1 MKKKRILP
9 YVYGFV
15 DWLLSGVS
23 WALFY
28 YFRKTYEMRGANMWQ
43 RFDAAFDDS
52 NFWLAL
58 AIIPVCWVVLHGIT
72 GAYQSVY
79 SKSRVKEL
87 SQTFF
92 ITLLGVTVLFFVAI
106 LDDRIDDQLN
116 TLKRYYQSLI
126 TLFVL
131 QFFLTYFGRL
141 VITSIVKHRIK
152 VGKIGFNTL
161 IVGGFDN
168 AVAIYKEIAE
178 QEKPTG
184 QRFVGYVSVRDV
196 PKRPLD
202 AYLKHLG
209 PVENIVDIVKA
220 YDVEEV
226 IIAIE
231 RSEKDCMNIIL
242 PVINLTKAEVEIIPG
257 MQDLVFG
264 NVRQSAIWRAPLVQ
278 VSPELMPIWQRVIK
292 RVFDIVVSLFVL
304 VVFSPVYL
312 ITAIIVKLTSPG
324 PVFYVQER
332 IGKNGRPFKMAKF
345 RSMRVDAETNSSPQL
360 SSDNDPRITKFGKFM
375 RKVRLDEIPQ
385 FWTVLKGDMSI
396 VGYRPERQYY
406 IDQIVERAPYYN
418 MLLLVKP
425 GITSWGEVKFGYAE
439 NVDEMI
445 ERLKYDVLYIE
456 NVSIGLDLKIL
467 IYTVLIVIQGRGK

>member
-1 MKKKRILP
+1 MKRKRILP
-9 YVYGFV
+9 YIYGLV
-15 DWLLSGVS
+15 DWLLSVAA
-23 WALFY
+23 WTLFY
-28 YFRKTYEMRGANMWQ
+28 YFRKTYEVPNVNTWQ
-43 RFDAAFDDS
+43 RFGIAFHDS
-52 NFWLAL
+52 SFWMAV
-58 AIIPVCWVVLHGIT
+58 AFFPICWVALYGIT

-79 SKSRVKEL
+79 SKSRLKEL

-106 LDDRIDDQLN
+106 LDDQILSYK
-116 TLKRYYQSLI
+116 TYYQSFI
-126 TLFVL
+126 TLFIL
-131 QFFLTYFGRL
+131 QFGLTYIGRIF
-141 VITSIVKHRIK
+141 ITGIVKRQIRT
-152 VGKIGFNTL
+152 GKICFNTL
-161 IVGGFDN
+161 IVGSNDN
-168 AVAIYKEIAE
+168 AVSIYQEISE

-184 QRFVGYVSVRDV
+184 QRFVGFVNVYDKGSYRLSEFL
-196 PKRPLD
+196 P
-202 AYLKHLG
+202 HLG
-209 PVENIVDIVKA
+209 SVSDLIKIIRE

-242 PVINLTKAEVEIIPG
+242 PLMNETKAEIEIIPK

-264 NVRQSAIWRAPLVQ
+264 SVKQQAIWRTPLVQ

-292 RVFDIVVSLFVL
+292 RLFDVVVSLFVL

-312 ITAIIVKLTSPG
+312 ITAIIVKATSPG

-332 IGKNGRPFKMAKF
+332 IGKHGKPFKMAKF
-345 RSMRVDAETNSSPQL
+345 RSMRVDAESNCTPQL
-360 SSDNDPRITKFGKFM
+360 SSDDDPRITKFGRFM

-406 IDQIVERAPYYN
+406 IDQIVERAPYYS

-439 NVDEMI
+439 NVDEMV
-445 ERLKYDVLYIE
+445 ERLKYDILYIE
-456 NVSIGLDLKIL
+456 NVSLGLDLKIL

>member
-9 YVYGFV
+9 YVYGLV
-15 DWLLSGVS
+15 DWILSAVS
-23 WALFY
+23 WTLFY
-28 YFRKTYEMRGANMWQ
+28 YFRKTYEIVDATTWQ
-43 RFDAAFDDS
+43 RFGVAFHDNS
-52 NFWLAL
+52 FWLAV
-58 AIIPVCWVVLHGIT
+58 AIIPVCWVALYGIT

-92 ITLLGVTVLFFVAI
+92 ITLLGVTVLFFAAI
-106 LDDRIDDQLN
+106 LDDQID
-116 TLKRYYQSLI
+116 TYKKYYQSFI
-126 TLFVL
+126 TLFLL

-141 VITSIVKHRIK
+141 VITSIVKHNIK
-152 VGKIGFNTL
+152 TGKIGFNTL
-161 IVGGFDN
+161 IVGGFEN

-196 PKRPLD
+196 PQRPMD
-202 AYLKHLG
+202 DYLPHLG
-209 PVENIVDIVKA
+209 PVKDIVDIVKEHE
-220 YDVEEV
+220 VEEV

-231 RSEKDCMNIIL
+231 RSEKECMNVIL
-242 PVINLTKAEVEIIPG
+242 PVMNLTKAEVEIIPV

-264 NVRQSAIWRAPLVQ
+264 NVKQSAIWRAPLVQ

-292 RVFDIVVSLFVL
+292 RLFDVVVSLFVM

-312 ITAIIVKLTSPG
+312 ITAILVKMTSPG

-332 IGKNGRPFKMAKF
+332 IGKGGKPFKMAKF
-345 RSMRVDAETNSSPQL
+345 RSMRVDAETDCTPQL
-360 SSDNDPRITKFGKFM
+360 SSDGDPRITKFGKFM

-445 ERLKYDVLYIE
+445 ERLKYDILYIE
-456 NVSIGLDLKIL
+456 NVSISLDLKIL

>member
-1 MKKKRILP
+1 MKKNRRLP
-9 YVYGFV
+9 YLYGFV
-15 DWLLSGVS
+15 DWLLSALA
-23 WALFY
+23 WTLFY
-28 YFRKTYEMRGANMWQ
+28 YFRKTYEVPGVNMWQ
-43 RFDAAFDDS
+43 RFGIAFHDGS
-52 NFWLAL
+52 FWTAV
-58 AIIPVCWVVLHGIT
+58 AFFPICWVVLYGIT

-79 SKSRVKEL
+79 SKSRLKEL

-106 LDDRIDDQLN
+106 LDDQIF
-116 TLKRYYQSLI
+116 TYKMYYQSFI
-126 TLFVL
+126 TLFGL
-131 QFFLTYFGRL
+131 QFGLVYIGRL
-141 VITSIVKHRIK
+141 IITNVVKRHIK
-152 VGKIGFNTL
+152 SGKIWFNTL
-161 IVGGFDN
+161 IVGGNDN
-168 AVAIYKEIAE
+168 AIAIYNEINA

-184 QRFVGYVSVRDV
+184 QRFVGFVSVDGKDHCRMGELL
-196 PKRPLD
+196 PC
-202 AYLKHLG
+202 LG
-209 PVENIVDIVKA
+209 SVNDIVKIVKEH
-220 YDVEEV
+220 DVEEV

-231 RSEKDCMNIIL
+231 RSEKDCMNVIL
-242 PVINLTKAEVEIIPG
+242 PVMNMTDAEVEIIPV

-264 NVRQSAIWRAPLVQ
+264 NVKQSAIWRAPLVQ
-278 VSPELMPIWQRVIK
+278 VSPELMPIWQQVIK
-292 RVFDIVVSLFVL
+292 RLFDIVVSLFVL
-304 VVFSPVYL
+304 IVFSPVYL
-312 ITAIIVKLTSPG
+312 ITAILVKATSPG

-345 RSMRVDAETNSSPQL
+345 RSMRVDAETDSTPQL
-360 SSDNDPRITKFGKFM
+360 SSDDDPRITKFGKFM

-445 ERLKYDVLYIE
+445 ERLKYDILYIE
-456 NVSIGLDLKIL
+456 NVSLGLDLKIL

>member
-9 YVYGFV
+9 YVYGLV
-15 DWLLSGVS
+15 DWILSAIA
-23 WALFY
+23 WTLFY
-28 YFRKTYEMRGANMWQ
+28 YFRKTYEVVDANLWQ
-43 RFDAAFDDS
+43 RFGIAFHDPS
-52 NFWLAL
+52 FWLAV
-58 AIIPVCWVVLHGIT
+58 AVIPVCWVVFYGIT
-72 GAYQSVY
+72 GAYMSVY
-79 SKSRVKEL
+79 SKSRLKEF

-106 LDDRIDDQLN
+106 LDDQIL
-116 TLKRYYQSLI
+116 TYKTYYQSFI
-126 TLFVL
+126 TLFGL
-131 QFFLTYFGRL
+131 QFFLIYLGRL
-141 VITSIVKHRIK
+141 VITSIVKHNIK
-152 VGKIGFNTL
+152 TGKIGFNTL

-168 AVAIYKEIAE
+168 AVAIYKEISE
-178 QEKPTG
+178 QAKPTG

-196 PKRPLD
+196 PQRPLD
-202 AYLKHLG
+202 AYLEHLG
-209 PVENIVDIVKA
+209 PVNDIVDIVKK

-231 RSEKDCMNIIL
+231 RSEKECMNIIL
-242 PVINLTKAEVEIIPG
+242 PVINLTKAEVEIIPV

-278 VSPELMPIWQRVIK
+278 VSPELMPIWQQVIK
-292 RVFDIVVSLFVL
+292 RIFDIVVSLFVL

-312 ITAIIVKLTSPG
+312 ITAILVKATSPG

-332 IGKNGRPFKMAKF
+332 IGKNGKPFKMAKF
-345 RSMRVDAETNSSPQL
+345 RSMRVDAETNCTPQL
-360 SSDNDPRITKFGKFM
+360 SSDDDPRITKFGKFM

-406 IDQIVERAPYYN
+406 IDKIMERAPYYN

-445 ERLKYDVLYIE
+445 ERLKYDILYIE

>member
-1 MKKKRILP
+1 MKKKRFLP

-15 DWLLSGVS
+15 DWILSAIA
-23 WALFY
+23 WTLFY
-28 YFRKTYEMRGANMWQ
+28 YFRKTYEVTDANTWQ
-43 RFDAAFDDS
+43 RFGIAVHDPS
-52 NFWLAL
+52 FWLAV
-58 AIIPVCWVVLHGIT
+58 AITPVCWVAFYGIT
-72 GAYQSVY
+72 GAYMSVY
-79 SKSRVKEL
+79 SKSRLKEF

-106 LDDRIDDQLN
+106 LDDQIL
-116 TLKRYYQSLI
+116 TYKTYYQSFI
-126 TLFVL
+126 TLFGL
-131 QFFLTYFGRL
+131 QFLLTYAGRL
-141 VITSIVKHRIK
+141 VITSIVKRHIK
-152 VGKIGFNTL
+152 SGKIGFNTL
-161 IVGGFDN
+161 IVGSGDN
-168 AVAIYKEIAE
+168 AMTIYKEIDE

-184 QRFVGYVSVRDV
+184 QRFVGYVNVGKKEQETLKGFLPCLGSVD
-196 PKRPLD
+196 
-202 AYLKHLG
+202 
-209 PVENIVDIVKA
+209 DIVSIVKEHE
-220 YDVEEV
+220 VEEV

-231 RSEKDCMNIIL
+231 RSEKECMHHVL
-242 PVINLTKAEVEIIPG
+242 PLMNLTKAEVEIIPE

-264 NVRQSAIWRAPLVQ
+264 NVKQSAIWRAPLVQ
-278 VSPELMPIWQRVIK
+278 VSPELMPIWQQVIK
-292 RVFDIVVSLFVL
+292 RLFDIVVSLFVL
-304 VVFSPVYL
+304 IVFSPIYL
-312 ITAIIVKLTSPG
+312 ITAIIVKATSPG

-345 RSMRVDAETNSSPQL
+345 RSMRVDAEADCTPQL
-360 SSDNDPRITKFGKFM
+360 SSYDDPRITKFGKFM

-406 IDQIVERAPYYN
+406 IDQIRERAPYYD

-445 ERLKYDVLYIE
+445 ERLKYDILYIE
-456 NVSIGLDLKIL
+456 NVSISLDLKIL

>member
-1 MKKKRILP
+1 MKMKRILP

-15 DWLLSGVS
+15 DWFLSAVA
-23 WALFY
+23 WTLFY
-28 YFRKTYEMRGANMWQ
+28 YFRKTYEVANASMWQ
-43 RFDAAFDDS
+43 RFEIEFHDES
-52 NFWLAL
+52 FWLAL
-58 AIIPVCWVVLHGIT
+58 AIIPICWVALHGIT

-92 ITLLGVTVLFFVAI
+92 ITLLGVTVLFFVAV
-106 LDDRIDDQLN
+106 LDDKSM
-116 TLKRYYQSLI
+116 TPKKYYQSFI
-126 TLFVL
+126 TLFTL

-141 VITSIVKHRIK
+141 VITSIVKHNIK
-152 VGKIGFNTL
+152 TGKTGFNTL
-161 IVGGFDN
+161 IVGGFEN

-196 PKRPLD
+196 PHRPLD
-202 AYLKHLG
+202 DYLKHLG
-209 PVENIVDIVKA
+209 PVEDIVDIVKK

-264 NVRQSAIWRAPLVQ
+264 NVKQSAIWRAPLVQ
-278 VSPELMPIWQRVIK
+278 VSPELMPLWQQFIK

-312 ITAIIVKLTSPG
+312 ITALIVKLTSPG

-332 IGKNGRPFKMAKF
+332 IGKNGKPFKMAKF
-345 RSMRVDAETNSSPQL
+345 RSMRVDAEANSKPQL
-360 SSDNDPRITKFGKFM
+360 SSDDDPRITKFGKFM

-396 VGYRPERQYY
+396 VGYRPERQYF

-445 ERLKYDVLYIE
+445 ERLKYDILYIE

-467 IYTVLIVIQGRGK
+467 IYTVLIVVQGRGK

>member
-15 DWLLSGVS
+15 DWILSAVA
-23 WALFY
+23 WTLFY
-28 YFRKTYEMRGANMWQ
+28 YFRKTYEVADASVWQ
-43 RFDAAFDDS
+43 RFGIAFHDNS
-52 NFWLAL
+52 FWFAL
-58 AIIPVCWVVLHGIT
+58 AIIPIGWVALYGIT

-92 ITLLGVTVLFFVAI
+92 ITLLGVTVLFFAAI
-106 LDDRIDDQLN
+106 LDDQIM
-116 TLKRYYQSLI
+116 TYKTYYQSFI
-126 TLFVL
+126 TLFGL

-141 VITSIVKHRIK
+141 VITSIVKHNIK
-152 VGKIGFNTL
+152 TGKIGFNTL
-161 IVGGFDN
+161 IVGGFEN

-196 PKRPLD
+196 PQRPLD
-202 AYLKHLG
+202 EYLTHLG
-209 PVENIVDIVKA
+209 PVNDIVDIVKK
-220 YDVEEV
+220 YEVEEV

-231 RSEKDCMNIIL
+231 RSEKDCMNVIL
-242 PVINLTKAEVEIIPG
+242 PVMNLTKAEVEIIPV

-264 NVRQSAIWRAPLVQ
+264 NVKQSAIWRAPLVQ

-292 RVFDIVVSLFVL
+292 RLFDIVVSLFVL
-304 VVFSPVYL
+304 IVFSPVYF

-332 IGKNGRPFKMAKF
+332 IGKNGKPFKMAKF
-345 RSMRVDAETNSSPQL
+345 RSMRVDAEADCTPQL
-360 SSDNDPRITKFGKFM
+360 SSDDDPRITKFGKFM

-396 VGYRPERQYY
+396 VGYRPERKFY

-445 ERLKYDVLYIE
+445 ERLKYDILYIE
-456 NVSIGLDLKIL
+456 NVSISLDLKIL

>member
-1 MKKKRILP
+1 MRKKRILP

-15 DWLLSGVS
+15 DWILSAVA
-23 WALFY
+23 WTLFY
-28 YFRKTYEMRGANMWQ
+28 YFRKTYEVANAGVWQ
-43 RFDAAFDDS
+43 RFGIAFHDNS
-52 NFWLAL
+52 FWLAL
-58 AIIPVCWVVLHGIT
+58 AIIPIGWVALYGIT

-92 ITLLGVTVLFFVAI
+92 ITLLGVTVLFFAAI
-106 LDDRIDDQLN
+106 LDDQIM
-116 TLKRYYQSLI
+116 TYKTYYQSFI
-126 TLFVL
+126 TLFGL

-141 VITSIVKHRIK
+141 VITSIVKHNIK
-152 VGKIGFNTL
+152 TGKIGFNTL
-161 IVGGFDN
+161 IVGGFEN

-196 PKRPLD
+196 PRRPLD
-202 AYLKHLG
+202 EFLPHLG
-209 PVENIVDIVKA
+209 PVNEIVDIVKK
-220 YDVEEV
+220 YEVEEV

-231 RSEKDCMNIIL
+231 RSEKDCMNVIL
-242 PVINLTKAEVEIIPG
+242 PVMNLTKAEVEIIPV

-292 RVFDIVVSLFVL
+292 RLFDVVVSLFVL

-312 ITAIIVKLTSPG
+312 ITALIVKLTSPG

-332 IGKNGRPFKMAKF
+332 IGKNGKPFKMAKF
-345 RSMRVDAETNSSPQL
+345 RSMRVDAEANCTPQL
-360 SSDNDPRITKFGKFM
+360 SSDDDPRITRFGKFM

-396 VGYRPERQYY
+396 VGYRPERKYY

-445 ERLKYDVLYIE
+445 ERLKYDILYIE
-456 NVSIGLDLKIL
+456 NVSISLDLKIL

>member
-1 MKKKRILP
+1 MKKNRRLP
-9 YVYGFV
+9 YLYGIV
-15 DWLLSGVS
+15 DWLLSAVA
-23 WALFY
+23 WTLFY
-28 YFRKTYEMRGANMWQ
+28 YFRKTYEVPNVNTWE
-43 RFDAAFDDS
+43 RFGIAFHDPS
-52 NFWLAL
+52 FWMAVS
-58 AIIPVCWVVLHGIT
+58 IIPVGWVVLYGIT

-79 SKSRVKEL
+79 SKSRLKEL

-106 LDDRIDDQLN
+106 LDDQII
-116 TLKRYYQSLI
+116 TYKMYYQSFI
-126 TLFVL
+126 TLFAL
-131 QFFLTYFGRL
+131 QFFLTYIGRL
-141 VITSIVKHRIK
+141 LITSVVKRNIK
-152 VGKIGFNTL
+152 VGKICFNTV
-161 IVGGFDN
+161 IVGGN
-168 AVAIYKEIAE
+168 EHAVSIYHEITD

-184 QRFVGYVSVRDV
+184 QRFVGFVSVKDN
-196 PKRPLD
+196 PGYPLD
-202 AYLKHLG
+202 AFLPRLG
-209 PVENIVDIVKA
+209 SVEDLVRIIEDH
-220 YDVEEV
+220 DVEEV

-231 RSEKDCMNIIL
+231 RSEKECMNIIL
-242 PVINLTKAEVEIIPG
+242 PVMNKTDAEIEIIPE

-264 NVRQSAIWRAPLVQ
+264 NVRQSAIWRTPLVQ
-278 VSPELMPIWQRVIK
+278 VSPELMPIWQRVVK

-312 ITAIIVKLTSPG
+312 ITAIIVKATSPG

-345 RSMRVDAETNSSPQL
+345 RSMRVDAEVDCTPQL
-360 SSDNDPRITKFGKFM
+360 SSDDDPRITRFGRFM

-406 IDQIVERAPYYN
+406 IDQIMERAPYYS

-439 NVDEMI
+439 NVDEMV
-445 ERLKYDVLYIE
+445 ERLKYDILYIE

>member
-15 DWLLSGVS
+15 DWIVS
-23 WALFY
+23 AIAWTLFY
-28 YFRKTYEMRGANMWQ
+28 YFRKTYEVVDANVWQ
-43 RFDAAFDDS
+43 RFGIAFHDPS
-52 NFWLAL
+52 FWFAV
-58 AIIPVCWVVLHGIT
+58 AIIPVCWVVLYGIT

-79 SKSRVKEL
+79 SKSRLKEFT
-87 SQTFF
+87 QTFF

-106 LDDRIDDQLN
+106 LDDQIL
-116 TLKRYYQSLI
+116 TYKTYYQSFI
-126 TLFVL
+126 TLFAL
-131 QFFLTYFGRL
+131 QFLLIYIGRL
-141 VITSIVKHRIK
+141 IITSIVKRHIK
-152 VGKIGFNTL
+152 TGKICFNTL
-161 IVGGFDN
+161 IVGSGDN
-168 AVAIYKEIAE
+168 AVAIYNEITE

-184 QRFVGYVSVRDV
+184 QRFVGFVSVGEQHGKLESFL
-196 PKRPLD
+196 PC
-202 AYLKHLG
+202 LG
-209 PVENIVDIVKA
+209 SVDDIVDIVKEHE
-220 YDVEEV
+220 VEEV

-231 RSEKDCMNIIL
+231 RSQKECMHLVL
-242 PVINLTKAEVEIIPG
+242 PVMNLTDAELEIIPE

-264 NVRQSAIWRAPLVQ
+264 NVKQSAIWRAPLVQ
-278 VSPELMPIWQRVIK
+278 VSPELMPIWQQVIK
-292 RVFDIVVSLFVL
+292 RLFDIVVSVFVL

-312 ITAIIVKLTSPG
+312 ITAIIVKATSPG

-332 IGKNGRPFKMAKF
+332 IGKNGKPFKMAKF
-345 RSMRVDAETNSSPQL
+345 RSMRVDAESNCTPQL
-360 SSDNDPRITKFGKFM
+360 SSDDDPRITKFGKFM

-406 IDQIVERAPYYN
+406 IDKIMERAPYYN

-445 ERLKYDVLYIE
+445 ERLKYDILYIE
-456 NVSIGLDLKIL
+456 NVSLSLDMKIL

>member
-1 MKKKRILP
+1 MKHKRRLP
-9 YVYGFV
+9 YLYGFV
-15 DWLLSGVS
+15 DWLLSAVS
-23 WALFY
+23 WTLFY
-28 YFRKTYEMRGANMWQ
+28 YFRKTYEVPNVNTWQ
-43 RFDAAFDDS
+43 RFGLAFHDHS
-52 NFWLAL
+52 FWGAL
-58 AIIPVCWVVLHGIT
+58 AIIPICWVVLYGIT

-79 SKSRVKEL
+79 SKSRLKEL

-106 LDDRIDDQLN
+106 LDDQIF
-116 TLKRYYQSLI
+116 TYKMYYQSFI
-126 TLFVL
+126 TLFAL
-131 QFFLTYFGRL
+131 QFGLTYIGRL
-141 VITSIVKHRIK
+141 IITSWVKHGIHTGRIC
-152 VGKIGFNTL
+152 FNTL
-161 IVGGFDN
+161 IVGSNDN
-168 AVAIYKEIAE
+168 AVSIYKEVTE

-184 QRFVGYVSVRDV
+184 QRFVGFVNVYDKDMYRLSE
-196 PKRPLD
+196 
-202 AYLKHLG
+202 YLPHLG
-209 PVENIVDIVKA
+209 KLDDLVQIIREH
-220 YDVEEV
+220 DVEEV

-242 PVINLTKAEVEIIPG
+242 PVMNQTDAEIEIIPE

-264 NVRQSAIWRAPLVQ
+264 NVKQSAIWRTPLVQ
-278 VSPELMPIWQRVIK
+278 VTPELMPIWQRVVK
-292 RVFDIVVSLFVL
+292 RIFDVVVSVLVL
-304 VVFSPVYL
+304 VVLSPVYL
-312 ITAIIVKLTSPG
+312 ITAIIVKATSPG

-332 IGKNGRPFKMAKF
+332 IGKNGKPFKMAKF
-345 RSMRVDAETNSSPQL
+345 RSMRVDAEANCTPQL
-360 SSDNDPRITKFGKFM
+360 SSDDDPRITKFGKFM

-406 IDQIVERAPYYN
+406 IDKIMERAPYYS

-445 ERLKYDVLYIE
+445 ERLKYDILYIE

-467 IYTVLIVIQGRGK
+467 IYTVLIVVQGRGK

>member
-9 YVYGFV
+9 YLYGFI
-15 DWLLSGVS
+15 DWLLSVVA
-23 WALFY
+23 WTLFY
-28 YFRKTYEMRGANMWQ
+28 YFRKTYEVPNVNFWQ
-43 RFDAAFDDS
+43 RLGIAFHDQS
-52 NFWLAL
+52 FWLAV
-58 AIIPVCWVVLHGIT
+58 AVIPVCWVVLYGIT
-72 GAYQSVY
+72 GAYMSVY
-79 SKSRVKEL
+79 SKSRLKEL

-106 LDDRIDDQLN
+106 LDDQIF
-116 TLKRYYQSLI
+116 TYKMYYQSFI
-126 TLFVL
+126 TLFAL
-131 QFFLTYFGRL
+131 QFGLTYIGRL
-141 VITSIVKHRIK
+141 VITSIVKHNIK
-152 VGKIGFNTL
+152 TGKIWFNTL
-161 IVGGFDN
+161 IVGSNDN
-168 AVAIYKEIAE
+168 AIAIYKEISE
-178 QEKPTG
+178 PQKPTG
-184 QRFVGYVSVRDV
+184 QRFVGFVSVYDRESYRLSEFM
-196 PKRPLD
+196 P
-202 AYLKHLG
+202 HLG
-209 PVENIVDIVKA
+209 SVDHLVEVVKQ

-231 RSEKDCMNIIL
+231 RSEKDCMNVIL
-242 PVINLTKAEVEIIPG
+242 PVINKTKAEVEIIPE

-264 NVRQSAIWRAPLVQ
+264 NVRQSAIWRTPLVQ
-278 VSPELMPIWQRVIK
+278 VSPELMPIWQQVIK
-292 RVFDIVVSLFVL
+292 RLFDIVVSLFVL

-312 ITAIIVKLTSPG
+312 ITAIIVKATSPG

-332 IGKNGRPFKMAKF
+332 IGKNGKPFKMAKF
-345 RSMRVDAETNSSPQL
+345 RSMRVDAETNCTPQL
-360 SSDNDPRITKFGKFM
+360 SSDDDPRITKFGKFM

-418 MLLLVKP
+418 MLLMVKP

-445 ERLKYDVLYIE
+445 ERLKYDILYIE
-456 NVSIGLDLKIL
+456 NVSLGLDLKIL

>member
-1 MKKKRILP
+1 MRKRRLLP
-9 YVYGFV
+9 YLYGFV
-15 DWLLSGVS
+15 DWVLSALA
-23 WALFY
+23 WLLFY
-28 YFRKTYEMRGANMWQ
+28 YFRKTYEVPNLNTWQ
-43 RFDAAFDDS
+43 RFSMAFQDS
-52 NFWLAL
+52 SFWKAV
-58 AIIPVCWVVLHGIT
+58 AILPICWVAFYGIT

-79 SKSRVKEL
+79 SKSRLKEL
-87 SQTFF
+87 SQTFL

-106 LDDRIDDQLN
+106 LDDQIF
-116 TLKRYYQSLI
+116 TYKMYYQSFL
-126 TLFVL
+126 TLFFL
-131 QFFLTYFGRL
+131 QFGLIYLGRII
-141 VITSIVKHRIK
+141 ITSSVKHNIHT
-152 VGKIGFNTL
+152 GKICFNTL
-161 IVGGFDN
+161 IVGSNDN
-168 AVAIYKEIAE
+168 AVAIFNEI
-178 QEKPTG
+178 QQQVKPSG
-184 QRFVGYVSVRDV
+184 QRFVGFVNVYQQEHYRLSEFL
-196 PKRPLD
+196 P
-202 AYLKHLG
+202 HLG
-209 PVENIVDIVKA
+209 SMDDLVKVIHE
-220 YDVEEV
+220 YDVEGV

-231 RSEKDCMNIIL
+231 RSEKACMNIIL
-242 PVINLTKAEVEIIPG
+242 PVLNQTDAMVEIIPK

-264 NVRQSAIWRAPLVQ
+264 NVKQQAIWRTPLVQ

-292 RVFDIVVSLFVL
+292 RLFDIVVSLFVL

-312 ITAIIVKLTSPG
+312 ITALIVKLTSPG

-332 IGKNGRPFKMAKF
+332 IGKHGKPFKMAKF
-345 RSMRVDAETNSSPQL
+345 RSMRVDAEVNSTPQL
-360 SSDNDPRITKFGKFM
+360 SSDDDPRITKFGKFM

-406 IDQIVERAPYYN
+406 IDQIMERAPYYE
-418 MLLLVKP
+418 MLLVVKP